1 MSETVPGDS
10 IQSISSSSGSV
21 VLDLGPD
28 IGALV
33 LHTPPEL
40 DGREIQI
47 SLLAGAP
54 HRRTHSRVRRR
65 YTPGGVRYAAVYP
78 GLAAGDY
85 VVWGD
90 ATTSAMIV
98 TVAGGQVTTAS
109 WPRHQAADQPE
120 HPPRHRSRPQS
131 G

>member
-1 MSETVPGDS
+1 MAESVLGES
-10 IQSISSSSGSV
+10 IPSGSGSV

-40 DGREIQI
+40 DGWEIEI
-47 SLLAGAP
+47 SRLAGDAA
-54 HRRTHSRVRRR
+54 RVRTHSRVRPRH
-65 YTPGGVRYAAVYP
+65 TPGGVQYAAVYP

-85 VVWGD
+85 VVWRD
-90 ATTSAMIV
+90 ATTSALNI
-98 TVAGGQVTTAS
+98 TVVVVS
-109 WPRHQAADQPE
+109 RHTRYSPAA
-120 HPPRHRSRPQS
+120 RP